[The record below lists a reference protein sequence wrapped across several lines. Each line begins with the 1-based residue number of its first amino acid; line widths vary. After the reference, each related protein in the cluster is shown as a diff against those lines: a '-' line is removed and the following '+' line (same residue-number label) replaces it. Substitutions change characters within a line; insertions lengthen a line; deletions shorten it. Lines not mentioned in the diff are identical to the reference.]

1 MFQRYY
7 ADEFAVHRILMFS
20 PSFLFVKTIEI
31 LCTWVDCSLFDL
43 GQIELFSDLVEM
55 PGSHFF
61 SA

>member
-1 MFQRYY
+1 MFQRYS
-7 ADEFAVHRILMFS
+7 ADEFAVHRILMTR
-20 PSFLFVKTIEI
+20 PSLLFVNTIEI
-31 LCTWVDCSLFDL
+31 LSTWVDCSLLDL